1 MGYSPWGCKKLD
13 TTDQLTLIG
22 GAVLKNPLANAGNA
36 RDVGLI
42 PNGEDPLE
50 KEMATYSSILA
61 WESPW
66 TDEPGRL
73 LSMGLQRVG
82 HNSVTERAHTH
93 THTHTHNFL
102 VI

>member
-42 PNGEDPLE
+42 PDGEDPLE

-93 THTHTHNFL
+93 THTHNFL

>member
-42 PNGEDPLE
+42 PDGEDPLE
-50 KEMATYSSILA
+50 KEMATHSSILA

-66 TDEPGRL
+66 TEDTGRL
-73 LSMGLQRVG
+73 QFVGLARVE
-82 HNSVTERAHTH
+82 HD
-93 THTHTHNFL
+93 
-102 VI
+102 

>member
-42 PNGEDPLE
+42 PGWGRSPGEGNGNLL
-50 KEMATYSSILA
+50 KYSCLGKSMDRRD
-61 WESPW
+61 WETTVRGTRKS
-66 TDEPGRL
+66 
-73 LSMGLQRVG
+73 
-82 HNSVTERAHTH
+82 
-93 THTHTHNFL
+93 
-102 VI
+102 